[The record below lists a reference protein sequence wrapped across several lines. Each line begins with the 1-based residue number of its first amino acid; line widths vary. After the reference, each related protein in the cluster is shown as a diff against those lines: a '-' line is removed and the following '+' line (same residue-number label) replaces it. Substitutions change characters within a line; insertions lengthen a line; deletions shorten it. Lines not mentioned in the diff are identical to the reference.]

1 MPFKKIETQ
10 EELDRI
16 IGERLKREKEKYAD
30 YDELKAKL
38 KEFED
43 SASDIEELKEKL
55 KTLEEENKEL
65 SSKKEEYE
73 AQNTELENL
82 KNKLSGIEREN
93 LLKKVAKEHG
103 IPETFASRLRGED
116 EKALN
121 ADAET
126 LSEYMKALEKPAPH
140 KDTEPIGVEKSE
152 ASWINMAQKLRG
164 E

>member
-126 LSEYMKALEKPAPH
+126 LSEYMKALEKPAPR
-140 KDTEPIGVEKSE
+140 KDTEPSGVEKSD
-152 ASWINMAQKLRG
+152 ASWKSMAQKLRG